1 MKKIVKAVLPYAF
14 QGKPNFK
21 QQPYNAWINIG
32 GQIAK
37 PHYPPKFFHGMAYH
51 FSFPYIGKNNEEAR
65 LRFVEPVSLNFDTF
79 PDYIRYEIIP
89 IIWDCWPK
97 IQQKSDN
104 MATKIPCE
112 VSYFH
117 LFTNCKK
124 YAGNISKYEYSFHH
138 RRYSY
143 SGLPSR

>member
-51 FSFPYIGKNNEEAR
+51 SPFHTSERITKKHDCA
-65 LRFVEPVSLNFDTF
+65 SLN
-79 PDYIRYEIIP
+79 
-89 IIWDCWPK
+89 
-97 IQQKSDN
+97 Q
-104 MATKIPCE
+104 
-112 VSYFH
+112 FH
-117 LFTNCKK
+117 
-124 YAGNISKYEYSFHH
+124 
-138 RRYSY
+138 
-143 SGLPSR
+143 